1 IYLSVYCMDIW
12 SIIRT
17 FIGRFH
23 LFNHGKPM
31 KKLLRRKCNDH
42 ARVVLLALC
51 LSTGVLSDMA
61 QGTLST
67 RSVSDAETGEPR
79 PWVNIVERGTA
90 NGATTDTGGQYS
102 ISVSGSEARLV
113 FSCIGYATQEVATA
127 SQTVINVSLAPDI
140 SALEEVV
147 VVGYGEQKK

>member
-1 IYLSVYCMDIW
+1 MDIW

-51 LSTGVLSDMA
+51 LSTGVLSAMA
-61 QGTLST
+61 QGTLIT
-67 RSVSDAETGEPR
+67 GSVGEAETGEALPG
-79 PWVNIVERGTA
+79 VNLVEKGTA
-90 NGATTDTGGQYS
+90 KGTTTDSGGQYA
-102 ISVSGSEARLV
+102 ISVSGGEARLE
-113 FSCIGYATQEVATA
+113 FSLIGDATREVGAA
-127 SQTVINVSLAPDI
+127 SETGVKV
-140 SALEEVV
+140 
-147 VVGYGEQKK
+147 